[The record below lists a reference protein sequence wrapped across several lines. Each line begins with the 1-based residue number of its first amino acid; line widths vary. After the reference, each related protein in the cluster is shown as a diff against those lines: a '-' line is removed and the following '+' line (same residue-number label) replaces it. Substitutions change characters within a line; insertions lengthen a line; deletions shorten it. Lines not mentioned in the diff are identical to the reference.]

1 LPKHYSKKASS
12 EGENVSEH
20 KSILVFSEKYDLS
33 LEIIGGAR
41 EIADKLHSELSTA
54 LIGRYVQPRADE
66 MIKCGADK
74 VYVVDKP
81 ALERFQAEGYLSVLL
96 ELTMNYK
103 PEIVLIGSTRNGKP
117 LAARLATLLE
127 TGCVPDCTKLSLDE
141 QQRLV
146 GERMTYGGNATAKLT
161 FKTKPQIATVPP
173 RAFEKPEPKERNGQL
188 VKLDPKVREPRTET
202 VETRPTQASSVR
214 IEEAEVIIS
223 CGRGLEKKEDK
234 ILLEELATPLCG
246 QVGCSRPLAEDRKW
260 FSEWVGLSGHK
271 VRPKLY
277 IACGISG
284 VIQHV
289 AGIRDAKIIVAINKD
304 PEAPIFEIADYGVVG
319 NLYEVLPALTEAI
332 RKQRR

>member
-1 LPKHYSKKASS
+1 M
-12 EGENVSEH
+12 SEH
-20 KSILVFSEKYDLS
+20 KDVFVFSDKNDLT
-33 LEIIGGAR
+33 LEILGGAR
-41 EIADKLHSELSTA
+41 EIADKLHSELSA
-54 LIGRYVQPRADE
+54 VLIGYNLQDRADE

-74 VYVVDKP
+74 VYYVDKP
-81 ALERFQAEGYLSVLL
+81 VLERFQAEAYLGVLL
-96 ELTMNYK
+96 ELVMSYK

-127 TGCVPDCTKLSLDE
+127 TGCVPDCTKISLDE
-141 QQRLV
+141 QRRLLV
-146 GERMTYGGNATAKLT
+146 ERMTYGGNATAKLA

-173 RAFEKPEPKERNGQL
+173 RAFEKPEPRERNGQL
-188 VKLDPKVREPRTET
+188 VKLDLKVREPRTET

-214 IEEAEVIIS
+214 IEDAEVIIS

-234 ILLEELATPLCG
+234 ILLEELAIPLCG

-271 VRPKLY
+271 VKPKLY

-319 NLYEVLPALTEAI
+319 NLYEVLPALAEVI
-332 RKQRR
+332 RKRRR